1 MASTTRLASSLRNSM
16 DADSTLRHSADADA
30 SLALDRPLL
39 DPEASINA
47 PEEAASDD
55 AKVPEGTF
63 ASSVFMVFNSA
74 VGTGQRP
81 AAVTIFESF

>member
-47 PEEAASDD
+47 PEAANDDAAS
-55 AKVPEGTF
+55 GTF

-81 AAVTIFESF
+81 VAVMTFESF

>member
-47 PEEAASDD
+47 PEAASDD
-55 AKVPEGTF
+55 AGGTGTF